1 MTTTALSCR
10 DAMDKP
16 PGDDAAIPPRPL
28 VLRILECA
36 AIIGVPLAILVFTVI
51 AMGRFS

>member
-1 MTTTALSCR
+1 M
-10 DAMDKP
+10 
-16 PGDDAAIPPRPL
+16 PPRPL